1 MASQPNATIRGW
13 RGAVALAALTTVA
26 FTAGAATAQA
36 RDWFVHATQGDDAQA
51 GTADAPLATI
61 QAAADRAGAG
71 DVIHLQPDG
80 ATFHQSVLLRETK
93 NLTLEGHACTLDGA
107 EPISPDAWRQV
118 KDDLYRIKVEQP
130 RYPWYMLITTHGVEV
145 AQQGKADKPLDPAEL
160 RAGQCTVQQIPDDTK
175 SIWLYYRGAP
185 KDIRARSVLFSGVA
199 TRDANV
205 GLIVRDLTATHFL
218 NDGFNIHG
226 KARRCRFER
235 VRGVDNRDEG
245 LSLHNQSEAV
255 IVDSIFTGND
265 NGVAD
270 INESESRYEACVFS
284 DNRSNAIV
292 FSGGTHTL
300 VGGEVRS
307 SNVPGV
313 TVRIHEGKRARTKEV
328 IPVACV
334 FERVT
339 FRDPQ
344 NGGKLFIG
352 AGAVVDLT
360 DIQLDGVQLVSDP
373 TAVVR
378 QSTTTN

>member
-1 MASQPNATIRGW
+1 MAWETVIGLEVHIQLATRSKIFSTAPTAYGDAISGASAETRLGSSASVLRSGNARCGYAGAVRASGRAPRVRTVHAEAGARSLYVPLLRSP
-13 RGAVALAALTTVA
+13 RGARVSS
-26 FTAGAATAQA
+26 A
-36 RDWFVHATQGDDAQA
+36 R
-51 GTADAPLATI
+51 P
-61 QAAADRAGAG
+61 
-71 DVIHLQPDG
+71 P
-80 ATFHQSVLLRETK
+80 QSARV
-93 NLTLEGHACTLDGA
+93 
-107 EPISPDAWRQV
+107 V
-118 KDDLYRIKVEQP
+118 
-130 RYPWYMLITTHGVEV
+130 
-145 AQQGKADKPLDPAEL
+145 DKHIDPAEL